1 MHPSTSTIF
10 SISSCINTLMY
21 QYIVCLQ
28 RCGDVQ
34 GFTDN
39 IMNNIFYSIFA
50 FFWFFAAVFF
60 GAILIFAALG
70 NASSIS
76 TLLEFLGVCLFINL
90 GMIAIWLGWWLK
102 RVVTGRRGLFF
113 GWHRKSLF
121 IKPIKP
127 EANINNFRHQ
137 AVYLFGSLSVIVVL
151 IYLNIA
157 G

>member
-1 MHPSTSTIF
+1 
-10 SISSCINTLMY
+10 
-21 QYIVCLQ
+21 
-28 RCGDVQ
+28 
-34 GFTDN
+34 
-39 IMNNIFYSIFA
+39 MNNIFYSIFA

-76 TLLEFLGVCLFINL
+76 TLSEFLGVCLFINL

-113 GWHRKSLF
+113 GWHRKSLL

-127 EANINNFRHQ
+127 EAKINNFRHQ
-137 AVYLFGSLSVIVVL
+137 AVYLFGSLSIIVVL